1 MNMNRFT
8 VGLTFASVL
17 LTGVAITAGAAQ
29 PEQATTDA
37 LKDQI
42 QKLQDQLEQLR
53 RKVTELES
61 GKTNLPSPP
70 GPGLPDTGAQATLPA
85 AAWSPVRPITV
96 ARGGSAYVD
105 ISFDVIANVGWS
117 TAQNDEVRT
126 GHHAPYE
133 RGFSLRSADLA
144 LEGAV
149 DPYFKAMSTIAF
161 ALDRDG
167 DTVIELEEAYAQTTS
182 LPWNLQ
188 VKAGQFYAPFG
199 RQNTQHAHEWA
210 FVDQPIVLNRFFGP
224 DGLRQPGAQLS
235 WLMPMPFF
243 TELTVGVLNNHNTS
257 FVAGSGHAHEDDSEQ
272 HGYSPLHG
280 GEPVER
286 DLRGVGD
293 LVFVPRLCA
302 SFDLSDTQTL
312 LGGIS
317 AAFGPNDSG
326 PHADTQ
332 IYGLDLYWKWRPK
345 NAEAGF
351 PFVSFQ
357 AEGLYRWY
365 EAAHRI
371 GDNAQLPAETLHD
384 WGVYGQVLWG
394 FNRRWVAGLRAEFAS
409 GNDAAFDSPV
419 RADRFRLSPNLTFYL
434 TAYSK
439 LRVQYNYDNRQG
451 AGTDHSVYAQ
461 LEFMLGA
468 HAAHKF

>member
-1 MNMNRFT
+1 MNMYRFT
-8 VGLTFASVL
+8 VGFAFAKVL
-17 LTGVAITAGAAQ
+17 LIGVAIAAGAPP
-29 PEQATTDA
+29 PEQGTADA

-42 QKLQDQLEQLR
+42 QKLQDQLEHLQLR
-53 RKVTELES
+53 VAELES
-61 GKTNLPSPP
+61 GKTNLPSPAVP
-70 GPGLPDTGAQATLPA
+70 ALPA
-85 AAWSPVRPITV
+85 AGEPAPVRAAGWSPAEPITV
-96 ARGGSAYVD
+96 ARSGSTYVD
-105 ISFDVIANVGWS
+105 ISFDVMANVGWS

-133 RGFSLRSADLA
+133 RGFSLRSAELA

-149 DPYFKAMSTIAF
+149 DPYFKALSTIAF

-167 DTVIELEEAYAQTTS
+167 ETVVEVEEAYAQTTS

-188 VKAGQFYAPFG
+188 IKAGQFYAPFG

-235 WLMPMPFF
+235 WLVPMPFF
-243 TELTVGVLNNHNTS
+243 TELALGVFNNRNTS
-257 FVAGSGHAHEDDSEQ
+257 FVAGSAHAHEDGAEQ
-272 HGYSPLHG
+272 HGYSLLHG

-286 DLRGVGD
+286 KLRGPGD

-302 SFDLSDTQTL
+302 SFELSDTQTL

-332 IYGLDLYWKWRPK
+332 IYGLDLYWKWRPER
-345 NAEAGF
+345 AEAGF

-357 AEGLYRWY
+357 TEGLYRRY
-365 EAAHRI
+365 EAAQRI
-371 GDNAQLPAETLHD
+371 GDTTELSAETLHD
-384 WGVYGQVLWG
+384 WGVYGQLLWG
-394 FNRRWVAGLRAEFAS
+394 FKRRWVAGLRAEFAS
-409 GNDAAFDSPV
+409 GDDAGFDSPV
-419 RADRFRLSPNLTFYL
+419 RADRFRLSPNLTFYP
-434 TAYSK
+434 TEYSK
-439 LRVQYNYDNRQG
+439 LRLQYNYDNRHG
-451 AGTDHSVYAQ
+451 AGTDHSVWAQ